1 MYYDLYVWREVHHHA
16 VLTGLTRSAAYESQI
31 LGDLPESII
40 AVEGARFV
48 KRDPKRLGDCARYRA
63 DELAVTLAI

>member
-1 MYYDLYVWREVHHHA
+1 MYYEPYVWRQVHRRA
-16 VLTGLTRSAAYESQI
+16 VLTGLTRSAASQI

-40 AVEGARFV
+40 AVEGTGLV

-63 DELAVTLAI
+63 DELAVPLAI